1 MISWILIIPAIWFG
15 AIIGFLEA
23 ALMATGGDANG
34 E

>member
-1 MISWILIIPAIWFG
+1 MISWIWIIPAIWFG
-15 AIIGFLEA
+15 AIIGFLAA